1 MIREFYEWVNFWW
14 ENAPNIE
21 ADRILVIG
29 DSITNGYRSI
39 LQKNLNENNI
49 LVDMTVGSRSVED
62 PALEAEFKY
71 VMGTANNFK
80 YKLIQFNNGLHGAHL
95 SVNEYEAGIRKHVQI
110 IKELQP
116 QAVILL
122 ATSTPYTPK
131 NSEGTINLIKNKQV
145 IERNEILKKLSSE
158 LCLPLNDLFYSIAGK
173 SEYPQPDEVHFTS
186 AGYEYLA
193 KITADIIKSVLKSNN
208 YI

>member
-1 MIREFYEWVNFWW
+1 MTREFYEWVNFWW
-14 ENAPNIE
+14 ENAPDTE

-29 DSITNGYRSI
+29 DSITNGYRPI
-39 LQKNLNENNI
+39 LQKNLKETDI

-62 PALEAEFKY
+62 PALEAEFRY

-80 YKLIQFNNGLHGAHL
+80 YKLIQFNNGLHGSHL
-95 SVNEYEAGIRKHVQI
+95 SAVEYEAGIRKHIQI

-116 QAVILL
+116 QAVIML

-131 NSEGTINLIKNKQV
+131 GSEGTIDMIRNKQV

-158 LCLPLNDLFYSIAGK
+158 LYLPLNDLFSAIAGK
-173 SEYPQPDEVHFTS
+173 TGYPQPDEVHFTNT
-186 AGYEYLA
+186 GYELLA
-193 KITADIIKSVLKSNN
+193 KITADLIKSVLYSKK
-208 YI
+208 